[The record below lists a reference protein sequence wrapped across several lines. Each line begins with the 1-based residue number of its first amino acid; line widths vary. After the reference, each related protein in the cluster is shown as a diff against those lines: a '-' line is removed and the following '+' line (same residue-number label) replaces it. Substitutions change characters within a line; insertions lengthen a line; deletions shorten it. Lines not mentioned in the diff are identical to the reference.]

1 MPPRQQTAFKIF
13 FFRYLYYGI
22 FFFSLLLLCK
32 YFTFLCSSTFFFL
45 LVVALC
51 VLPSSHR
58 SWRKKINHYVRNLHF
73 FFFKPP
79 TSSLPLTSPRCQIR
93 TLWKLGEGLLLDNRL
108 RRKGSVGG
116 RQRVTEFCMEKPKL
130 RETKKLHRGNDI
142 SAIWNVFVK
151 KKKKNGE
158 KRPRF
163 GETLRSWGTSFFL
176 FFCFFQR
183 WFSVDSG
190 RFEIFGGFSSLDKD
204 RKENRKAIENIHT
217 TKTWSLIK
225 TTTNN
230 ASTSLCTHSKDW
242 RHDYFFL
249 ICLFVPPFVCFLL
262 LLYLPAKRISRDSG
276 LGSGR
281 ESKNK
286 NDHRVGP
293 VPKLHCDESRAI
305 VKDDCVNQKKKYYVL
320 LN

>member
-151 KKKKNGE
+151 KKKKE
-158 KRPRF
+158 WR
-163 GETLRSWGTSFFL
+163 ETTEIRWDVEVMGYFFFFVFL
-176 FFCFFQR
+176 FFSKMVFSGQREIRNFWGVFFPR
-183 WFSVDSG
+183 
-190 RFEIFGGFSSLDKD
+190 
-204 RKENRKAIENIHT
+204 
-217 TKTWSLIK
+217 
-225 TTTNN
+225 
-230 ASTSLCTHSKDW
+230 
-242 RHDYFFL
+242 
-249 ICLFVPPFVCFLL
+249 
-262 LLYLPAKRISRDSG
+262 
-276 LGSGR
+276 
-281 ESKNK
+281 
-286 NDHRVGP
+286 
-293 VPKLHCDESRAI
+293 
-305 VKDDCVNQKKKYYVL
+305 
-320 LN
+320 